1 MKDLYQLVTDKIVAA
16 LEAGTPPWVRPQ
28 SSSDIFLGWTRGR
41 RGYDFFGRRLR
52 DMKLSIP
59 VEGATPAQFNHYAQ
73 ICGTVLARA
82 HSKSG
87 VGAAKISGYLGKS
100 DVFDQAIGAFSLA
113 YADQTARDHAALKA
127 AVGAGRIKALVE
139 EDL

>member
-1 MKDLYQLVTDKIVAA
+1 MKTIVSGVVAV
-16 LEAGTPPWVRPQ
+16 LT
-28 SSSDIFLGWTRGR
+28 
-41 RGYDFFGRRLR
+41 
-52 DMKLSIP
+52 MKMSIP
-59 VEGATPAQFNHYAQ
+59 VEGASPRQFSHYAA

-100 DVFDQAIGAFSLA
+100 DVFDQAIGEFSIA
-113 YADQTARDHAALKA
+113 YANQTVRDHKALVA
-127 AVGAGRIKALVE
+127 AVNAGRIKALVE

>member
-1 MKDLYQLVTDKIVAA
+1 M
-16 LEAGTPPWVRPQ
+16 Q
-28 SSSDIFLGWTRGR
+28 SSSDIFLGWTHGR
-41 RGYDFFGRRLR
+41 RGYHFFGRQLR
-52 DMKLSIP
+52 DMKMSIP
-59 VEGATPAQFNHYAQ
+59 VEGASPLQFNHYAG

-100 DVFDQAIGAFSLA
+100 DTFDQAIGDFSLA
-113 YADQTARDHAALKA
+113 YADQTVRDHAALVA
-127 AVGAGRIKALVE
+127 AVNAGRVEALIE